1 MMLKTEKLIKFYGKF
16 LALDGLD
23 LAIESGKLHGF
34 VGPNGAGKTTTMRIL
49 ATLLPASGGE
59 AWVDGVNV
67 RERPKKVR
75 EIVGYMP
82 DFFGV
87 YDGLK
92 VHEYLDFY
100 GSCYGIA
107 YKDRTKMA
115 NELLELVHLSDKRD
129 TYVDTLSR
137 GMKQRLCLARSL
149 IHDPSLIILDEPASG
164 MDPRAR
170 SEMKG
175 ILRTLK
181 ELSKTILISSH
192 ILPELAELCD
202 SISIIDRGRLIFSGS
217 MDELSTHMRK
227 EAPLVIRVEGEAD
240 GAVRLLKETHGVSGI
255 EMDEEEAL
263 HISFDGD
270 LASLLQRLVM
280 EGVRVTDFHRAPIN
294 LETVFMEVTQNDAQ
308 PGV

>member
-1 MMLKTEKLIKFYGKF
+1 MLKTKKLTKFYGKF
-16 LALDGLD
+16 MALAGFD
-23 LAIESGKLHGF
+23 LTIDSGKLHGF

-49 ATLLPASGGE
+49 ATLLPASGGD
-59 AWVDGVNV
+59 AWIDGVNV
-67 RERPKKVR
+67 REQPKKVR
-75 EIVGYMP
+75 KTVGYMP

-115 NELLELVHLSDKRD
+115 NELLELVRLSDKRD

-175 ILRTLK
+175 ILRILK
-181 ELSKTILISSH
+181 DMNKTILISSH

-202 SISIIDRGRLIFSGS
+202 SISIIDHGKLIFSGG
-217 MDELSTHMRK
+217 MEALSSHMRR
-227 EAPLVIRVEGEAD
+227 EAPLVIRVDGETDA
-240 GAVRLLKETHGVSGI
+240 AVHLLKEQHGVSGI
-255 EMDEEEAL
+255 EMDEEAAL
-263 HISFDGD
+263 HVSFDGD
-270 LASLLQRLVM
+270 LASLLQRLVA
-280 EGVRVTDFHRAPIN
+280 EGVRVTDFHRAPVN
-294 LETVFMEVTQNDAQ
+294 LETVFMEVTQNDA
-308 PGV
+308 

>member
-1 MMLKTEKLIKFYGKF
+1 MLKIAKLTKYYRKF
-16 LALDGLD
+16 LALDALS
-23 LAIESGKLHGF
+23 LEIENGKLHGF

-49 ATLLPASGGE
+49 ATLLPASGGD
-59 AWVDGVNV
+59 AWVDGLNV
-67 RERPKKVR
+67 RENPKKVR
-75 EIVGYMP
+75 QAVGYMP

-115 NELLELVHLSDKRD
+115 NELLELVQLSDKRE

-181 ELSKTILISSH
+181 DLDKTVLISSH

-202 SISIIDRGRLIFSGS
+202 SISIMDHGKLIFSGG
-217 MDELSTHMRK
+217 MEELSLHMQK
-227 EAPLVIRVEGEAD
+227 ETPLVIRMEGETD
-240 GAVRLLKETHGVSGI
+240 SAVRLLKETHGVTGI
-255 EMDEEEAL
+255 TLDEEAVL
-263 HISFDGD
+263 HVAFDGD
-270 LASLLQRLVM
+270 LASLLQRLVQ
-280 EGVRVTDFHRAPIN
+280 EGVRVTDFHRAPVN

-308 PGV
+308 PSI

>member
-1 MMLKTEKLIKFYGKF
+1 MLKTQDLTKLYGSF
-16 LALDGLD
+16 LALDNLT
-23 LAIESGKLHGF
+23 LQIESGKLHGF

-49 ATLLPASGGE
+49 ATLLPATRGE

-67 RERPKKVR
+67 REKPRQVR
-75 EIVGYMP
+75 RMVGYMP

-100 GSCYGIA
+100 GSCYGLL
-107 YKDRTKMA
+107 YKDRQKMA
-115 NELLELVHLSDKRD
+115 AQLLELVFLSDKRD
-129 TYVDTLSR
+129 AYVDTLSR

-170 SEMKG
+170 AEMKG

-181 ELSKTILISSH
+181 DLDKTVLISSH

-202 SISIIDRGRLIFSGS
+202 SLSILDRGKLIFSGT
-217 MDELSTHMRK
+217 MAALNEHMHG
-227 EAPLVIRVEGEAD
+227 EAPLVIRVAGETD
-240 GAVRLLKETHGVSGI
+240 EAVRILKETSGVTGLEMLEDGALKAAFSG
-255 EMDEEEAL
+255 DSAAL
-263 HISFDGD
+263 LS
-270 LASLLQRLVM
+270 RLVTA
-280 EGVRVTDFHRAPIN
+280 GVKVYDFHRSPIN
-294 LETVFMEVTQNDAQ
+294 LETVFMEVTKGDS
-308 PGV
+308 